1 MREWHKT
8 PRLPASF
15 LLFYIRTQA
24 IHQMTITMTANYK
37 EVLKLE
43 TVEFIEE
50 NCVEGEYDLDDA
62 LKFIDEHNESD
73 FVAYYDE
80 YIRVGEILGYDVVD
94 AFIEYHGDV
103 SYVENVEE
111 AYRGVYSSEAD
122 FTEEFYNEVY
132 GEVPSFLVVDWEATW
147 KSSLYYD
154 FNFVDGYVFSSSF

>member
-1 MREWHKT
+1 M
-8 PRLPASF
+8 S
-15 LLFYIRTQA
+15 
-24 IHQMTITMTANYK
+24 ITMTANYK

-50 NCVEGEYDLDDA
+50 NCVEGGYDLDDA

-103 SYVENVEE
+103 SYVEHVEE
-111 AYRGVYSSEAD
+111 AYRGEYSSAAD
-122 FTEEFYNEVY
+122 FTE
-132 GEVPSFLVVDWEATW
+132 
-147 KSSLYYD
+147 
-154 FNFVDGYVFSSSF
+154 